1 MIPLHVT
8 AHGIRG
14 RHMNKQE
21 VITGLY
27 GLRLEMERQ
36 GREYEADVIADATFR
51 LIPDSRVYE

>member
-14 RHMNKQE
+14 RHKNKQE
-21 VITGLY
+21 VITGLN

-51 LIPDSRVYE
+51 LIHDSRVYE